1 MKLLIIFDGDI
12 KISPEK
18 ICVHVGHANRAV
30 VKAYTDANLKKWEH
44 NNFKTVIIKD
54 KLPQN
59 VRYNIEHRYPCLLK
73 DAGLDGVF
81 EPDTL
86 LGYAVLV
93 PDDCIEYKRLRL
105 LKFTDKEVK

>member
-1 MKLLIIFDGDI
+1 MKLLIIFDGSI
-12 KISPEK
+12 TISPEK
-18 ICVHVGHANRAV
+18 ICVHIGHANRAV
-30 VKAYTDANLKKWEH
+30 VKAYTEANLKKWED
-44 NNFKTVIIKD
+44 NNFKIVIIKD
-54 KLPQN
+54 KLPQK

-93 PDDCIEYKRLRL
+93 EDDCDDFKRLRT
-105 LKFTDKEVK
+105 LKF